1 MGCEERGSGLASSST
16 DSNDTDAPKLLSVFL
31 LVFTLANL
39 SFPLFPN
46 FVAELLCLVSL
57 FALTGR
63 MNVTLHDSIASDD
76 MFVKFSG
83 SWIGGGSTAG
93 APRLGGGVSGVF
105 GGGGTIEQSGLG
117 GYLLGRRRELDGHA
131 SSGPR

>member
-1 MGCEERGSGLASSST
+1 VAACQKIHALPDEETLNLAFASKSPPGPVLLPST
-16 DSNDTDAPKLLSVFL
+16 
-31 LVFTLANL
+31 TLI
-39 SFPLFPN
+39 
-46 FVAELLCLVSL
+46 
-57 FALTGR
+57 TGR